1 MLGSALSGMPLWGLA
16 IAIVGGFVGVA
27 VGGLALTRRWMR
39 RCENPPND
47 LAGFVYAVVGVV
59 YAVLLGLSALG
70 AYEHFNEVEHLAN
83 REANAVGNLYRD
95 LEGYPAP
102 LRERLQGQL
111 RQYVHLVI
119 EDELP
124 ALREGHGAT
133 AARDVVDRLVSDWV
147 TVEPRGEG
155 HKLLHGQ
162 ALQGLNAF
170 LALRRERLQE
180 GQAGL
185 HPIVWFVL
193 LAGAGLTIGFTY
205 LFWAESHQ
213 LHGVMVGM
221 LAAMLGLAVF
231 WLAAMDLPLRG
242 PLSIST
248 DGFLDVRAMID
259 RGPNPAEARSEAA
272 PP

>member
-1 MLGSALSGMPLWGLA
+1 MLGSTLTWVPLWGMA
-16 IAIVGGFVGVA
+16 IAIVGGFIGLA
-27 VGGLALTRRWMR
+27 VGGLVLTRRWMR

-59 YAVLLGLSALG
+59 YAVLLGLSALA
-70 AYEHFNEVEHLAN
+70 AYEHFSEVEHLAN

-95 LEGYPAP
+95 LEGYPGP

-111 RQYVHLVI
+111 RQYVHLVT

-124 ALREGHGAT
+124 ALRHGQAAT

-147 TVEPRGEG
+147 TVEPRTEG

-170 LALRRERLQE
+170 LELRRARLQE
-180 GQAGL
+180 GQVGL

-213 LHGVMVGM
+213 LHGLMVGM

-231 WLAAMDLPLRG
+231 WLAAMDHPLQG

-248 DGFLDVRAMID
+248 DGFVDVREMID
-259 RGPNPAEARSEAA
+259 RGPNPPDTRPATTN
-272 PP
+272 P

>member
-1 MLGSALSGMPLWGLA
+1 MLGSALSGVPLWGMA
-16 IAIVGGFVGVA
+16 IAIVGGFVGLA
-27 VGGLALTRRWMR
+27 VGGLVLTRRWMR

-47 LAGFVYAVVGVV
+47 LAGFVYAVVGVS
-59 YAVLLGLSALG
+59 YAVLLGLSAVA
-70 AYEHFNEVEHLAN
+70 AYEHFSEVEHLAN
-83 REANAVGNLYRD
+83 REANAVGDLYRD
-95 LEGYPAP
+95 LEGYPSP

-124 ALREGHGAT
+124 ALRHAEEAT
-133 AARDVVDRLVSDWV
+133 AARDVVDGLVTAWV
-147 TVEPRGEG
+147 TVEPRSEG

-162 ALQGLNAF
+162 ALQELNTF
-170 LALRRERLQE
+170 LSLRRARLQE

-185 HPIVWFVL
+185 HPVVWFVL

-213 LHGVMVGM
+213 LHGLMVGM

-231 WLAAMDLPLRG
+231 WLAAMDHPLRG

-259 RGPNPAEARSEAA
+259 RGPNPSDPRSEAA
-272 PP
+272 AP